1 MKISRNKI
9 VEISQDKAVELIKT
23 NGRKQTVGVV
33 HTKKDGILRTGSYR
47 VGTTKGTNGNGLK
60 YNPNKYNLIP
70 VRDMN
75 KGFRMI
81 WEDGIKEVNTK
92 KITYVVKKLF

>member
-9 VEISQDKAVELIKT
+9 VEISQDEAVEIIKD

-47 VGTTKGTNGNGLK
+47 VGTTKGTNGKGLN

-70 VRDMN
+70 VRDMH